1 MRYAIMKINW
11 GIGIVIGMTLF
22 ISFIMYLVIR
32 MTTEEGF
39 DHDMVTEN
47 YYAKEMVYQ
56 REIDAETNTKNLQGT
71 IESRKVAEGWE
82 LVFPSE
88 LEPSKISGRLFLY
101 RPSNEDL
108 DGEWPLELDS
118 SRIVIPKENLLDGR
132 WNITLDWQY
141 EGENYMYK
149 EAITY

>member
-1 MRYAIMKINW
+1 MKINW
-11 GIGIVIGMTLF
+11 GFGIVIGMTLF

-32 MTTEEGF
+32 MTTEEAF

-56 REIDAETNTKNLQGT
+56 REIDAETNTKNLNGK
-71 IESRKVAEGWE
+71 IKSSKVAEGWE
-82 LVFPSE
+82 LVFPAE
-88 LEPSKISGRLFLY
+88 LEPSKISGKLYVY

-108 DGEWPLELDS
+108 DTEWPLDLDS
-118 SRIVIPKENLLDGR
+118 PRLVIPKENLLDGR
-132 WNITLDWQY
+132 WNITLDWEY
-141 EGENYMYK
+141 EGQHYMYK

>member
-1 MRYAIMKINW
+1 MKINW

-32 MTTEEGF
+32 MTTEEAF

-56 REIDAETNTKNLQGT
+56 REIDAETNTKNLNGK
-71 IESRKVAEGWE
+71 IKSRKVADGWE
-82 LVFPSE
+82 LMFPSE
-88 LEPSKISGRLFLY
+88 LEPSRVKGNLYLY

-108 DGEWPLELDS
+108 DSEWPLELENS
-118 SRIVIPKENLLDGR
+118 KFLIPKEHLIEGR
-132 WNITLDWQY
+132 WNLTLEWEY
-141 EGENYMYK
+141 EGKDYMYK
-149 EAITY
+149 ESITY